1 MLNHFPFRFRRK
13 MTNKSPRH
21 VISSSTSSDAPDSP
35 ALNTSIANENDTT
48 LIANK
53 FSNITLAER
62 EERQKALDRLEI
74 LKTVG
79 TGSYGRVL
87 VAQDRES
94 SVYYALKIF
103 SITHVVQSRQVEHVK
118 SEKEILSGINHPFII
133 CLHWT
138 HHSDQFLYML
148 LDYVPGGELF
158 TYMRKRGTFDL
169 KSSLFYISE
178 ITLAFE
184 YLHSLQIVYR
194 DLKPENILLDA
205 EGHVKLVD
213 FGFAKKILN
222 KTFTT
227 CGTPDYL
234 SPELFKGT
242 GHHKSTD
249 WWSLGILLFEMLTGY
264 TPFNPNQNEI
274 EIPSRVLAGRISWP
288 RTIDDVTKSF
298 IKKLLIQNAD
308 KRLGAGKNGSRE
320 VKEQAIFS
328 SIKWDDVYA
337 RKLKPPIVPPLEHP
351 GDTSCFDEYKEDWRS
366 VPFASD
372 KDLDLFADF

>member
-1 MLNHFPFRFRRK
+1 
-13 MTNKSPRH
+13 
-21 VISSSTSSDAPDSP
+21 
-35 ALNTSIANENDTT
+35 
-48 LIANK
+48 
-53 FSNITLAER
+53 
-62 EERQKALDRLEI
+62 
-74 LKTVG
+74 
-79 TGSYGRVL
+79 
-87 VAQDRES
+87 
-94 SVYYALKIF
+94 
-103 SITHVVQSRQVEHVK
+103 
-118 SEKEILSGINHPFII
+118 
-133 CLHWT
+133 
-138 HHSDQFLYML
+138 ML
-148 LDYVPGGELF
+148 LDYIPGGELF

-169 KSSLFYISE
+169 KASLFYISE

-184 YLHSLQIVYR
+184 YLHSIQIVYR
-194 DLKPENILLDA
+194 DLKPENILLDS

-242 GHHKSTD
+242 GHNKSTD
-249 WWSLGILLFEMLTGY
+249 WWSLGILLFEMLTGF

-288 RTIDDVTKSF
+288 HMIEDTTKSF
-298 IKKLLIQNAD
+298 IKKLLNQNAD

-337 RKLKPPIVPPLEHP
+337 RKLKPPIVPVLEHP
-351 GDTSCFDEYKEDWRS
+351 GDTSCFDQYKEDWRTA
-366 VPFASD
+366 PFASD
-372 KDLDLFADF
+372 KELDLFDDF